1 MRVSTSLMFQRGVN
15 AILDQQTKS
24 SKTQTQL
31 STGKRL
37 LSPADDPAGSKRLLD
52 IKQAVETTGQYQ
64 QNIDT
69 IRSRLALEESTLDGV
84 TNFLQRARELA
95 VNGANGTHDATTR
108 KAIGAEARQIL
119 DGVLG
124 LANSKNANGEYIFS
138 GDKTQTK
145 PFAGSADTGGFSYQ
159 GDSGQRS
166 IRIGP
171 TRLVADSD
179 PGESV
184 FGAAGVGGAFDVLYA
199 FANNMDSNT
208 PDPTAIDNIDGAI
221 DRVLNVRSSVGAR
234 LNALD
239 KQKEVN
245 ADYELDMKKTLSE
258 VQDLDFAEAISE
270 FNQQNVA
277 LQAAQ
282 QAYVKVQNLSLFNY
296 L

>member
-1 MRVSTSLMFQRGVN
+1 MRVSTSLLYQRGIN
-15 AILDQQTKS
+15 AILDQQSKS
-24 SKTQTQL
+24 SKTQIQL

-37 LSPADDPAGSKRLLD
+37 LSPSDDPAGSKRLLD

-64 QNIDT
+64 KNIDT
-69 IRSRLALEESTLDGV
+69 VRSRLTIEESTLDGV

-95 VNGANGTHDATTR
+95 VNGANGTHDATNR

-119 DGVLG
+119 EGVLG
-124 LANSKNANGEYIFS
+124 LANAKNANGEYVFS
-138 GDKTQTK
+138 GDKTHTK
-145 PFAGSADTGGFSYQ
+145 PFDGSADAGGFSYQ

-179 PGESV
+179 SGENV
-184 FGAAGVGGAFDVLYA
+184 FGAAGVSGAFDVLYA
-199 FANNMDSNT
+199 FANNMDANIS
-208 PDPTAIDNIDGAI
+208 DSAAIDNIDGAI
-221 DRVLNVRSSVGAR
+221 DRILNVRSSVGAR

-245 ADYELDMKKTLSE
+245 ADFELDMKKTLSE
-258 VQDLDFAEAISE
+258 VQDLDFAEAISQ